1 MNAKLTSITLNTPH
15 LEDMLSFYKI
25 LGVKFMESKVDKG
38 SQVQRAL
45 VGDFEF
51 SLYSINLGSEKP
63 VPRLQLSFEVTNLD
77 EKMAQILRVPNAMS
91 ILDPTQMPD
100 GKKAIV
106 LDPDG
111 HSIELR
117 ECV

>member
-25 LGVKFMESKVDKG
+25 LGVKFLESKVDKG
-38 SQVQRAL
+38 SQVQRA
-45 VGDFEF
+45 VIGDMEF
-51 SLYSINLGSEKP
+51 ALYSINLGSEKP
-63 VPRLQLSFEVTNLD
+63 VPRLQLSFVIANLEKTIQEVCS
-77 EKMAQILRVPNAMS
+77 VPNVMS
-91 ILDPTQMPD
+91 ILDPTVMPD

-111 HSIELR
+111 HSVELK
-117 ECV
+117 EL